1 MQGVDAKVN
10 NIDVIPDSND
20 RAIECKVY
28 YSDEAVNKYTESGD
42 ESVIVPS
49 MKSTGHMHPHFAGK
63 CRNLKIEL
71 KTDLNS
77 EINSIQVK
85 LNYPAKFSFDIFHNA
100 QLIWVMPIMAF
111 LAQMLTSALS
121 LMKQKKLNPDSPNM
135 AGMMLTMPLLSLF
148 IGFTLPGGVAFYWTC
163 SSLIGGFIQ
172 VGVQQF
178 LFMSSMIVYSGC
190 KEKKIT
196 ENTIPKPLNFYGDSK
211 WQADQKIQALADER
225 FKVVVLRP
233 PMIYGK
239 GSKGNYPQLA
249 KLAGKLPLFPIVHNQ
264 RSMLYIENLA
274 QFVKRM
280 IDNEETGVFFPQNE
294 QYINTSDLV
303 QMIAM
308 VKGHRLVMVPA
319 TGWIIRLMKKIPG
332 KIGTLMGKA
341 FGDSV
346 YDMQMS
352 EYKEEYRVCDWKE
365 SVRRTEG

>member
-1 MQGVDAKVN
+1 M
-10 NIDVIPDSND
+10 
-20 RAIECKVY
+20 
-28 YSDEAVNKYTESGD
+28 
-42 ESVIVPS
+42 
-49 MKSTGHMHPHFAGK
+49 
-63 CRNLKIEL
+63 
-71 KTDLNS
+71 
-77 EINSIQVK
+77 
-85 LNYPAKFSFDIFHNA
+85 
-100 QLIWVMPIMAF
+100 
-111 LAQMLTSALS
+111 
-121 LMKQKKLNPDSPNM
+121 
-135 AGMMLTMPLLSLF
+135 
-148 IGFTLPGGVAFYWTC
+148 
-163 SSLIGGFIQ
+163 
-172 VGVQQF
+172 
-178 LFMSSMIVYSGC
+178 
-190 KEKKIT
+190 
-196 ENTIPKPLNFYGDSK
+196 NFYGDSK

-239 GSKGNYPQLA
+239 ESKGNYPQLA

-332 KIGTLMGKA
+332 KIGILTGKA

>member
-1 MQGVDAKVN
+1 MKKILITGAHSYIGTSVADYLARWPEKYAVDTLSVRGEKWKQADFSGYDAVFHVAG
-10 NIDVIPDSND
+10 IAHADVGHVSEE
-20 RAIECKVY
+20 RKAEY
-28 YSDEAVNKYTESGD
+28 YAVN
-42 ESVIVPS
+42 
-49 MKSTGHMHPHFAGK
+49 
-63 CRNLKIEL
+63 R
-71 KTDLNS
+71 DLTLAVA
-77 EINSIQVK
+77 EK
-85 LNYPAKFSFDIFHNA
+85 AKAD
-100 QLIWVMPIMAF
+100 
-111 LAQMLTSALS
+111 
-121 LMKQKKLNPDSPNM
+121 
-135 AGMMLTMPLLSLF
+135 
-148 IGFTLPGGVAFYWTC
+148 GV
-163 SSLIGGFIQ
+163 G
-172 VGVQQF
+172 QF
-178 LFMSSMIVYSGC
+178 LYMSSAIVYGDSAPIG
-190 KEKKIT
+190 KRKVIT
-196 ENTIPKPLNFYGDSK
+196 KDTPVAPANFYGDSK

-332 KIGTLMGKA
+332 KIGTLTGKA